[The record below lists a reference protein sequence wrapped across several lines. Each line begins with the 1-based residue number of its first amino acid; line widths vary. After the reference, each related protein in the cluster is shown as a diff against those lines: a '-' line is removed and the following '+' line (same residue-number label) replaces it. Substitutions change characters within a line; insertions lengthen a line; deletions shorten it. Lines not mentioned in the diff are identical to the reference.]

1 MPALL
6 QIITDHTIP
15 FVYSLSLLTNSS
27 YLLCKVS
34 LDEDSIRI
42 SIWFEEDVNIILG
55 ACQREVATHVR
66 YQRAT
71 IRFILFYYREVA
83 VWAYHVHWEM
93 LLKAFCIAGI

>member
-6 QIITDHTIP
+6 QIITNDTIP
-15 FVYSLSLLTNSS
+15 FVYSGSLLTKNS
-27 YLLCKVS
+27 YLLYNVS
-34 LDEDSIRI
+34 LDNYSIRI

-71 IRFILFYYREVA
+71 IRFILLQRGCSLGLPCPLGNAPEG
-83 VWAYHVHWEM
+83 
-93 LLKAFCIAGI
+93 FCITGI